1 MTAILRPVFSVGGV
15 CRAVAY
21 LQVSC
26 DYQGTARQ
34 SNEGG
39 SSTARRRTSLTL
51 EGSSSVQDGSRRSRR
66 VYLDEANQAVDSFTI
81 SLDEAGTA
89 DGASSPSR
97 IIPARKYLNYRT
109 PSQVT
114 IRHRVGRRL
123 ESKEAIEELARAI
136 ADVAV
141 GGDVD
146 GLLNAWEGRRNRKN
160 FNPLMQVG
168 SIKGRGWKKGGGRG
182 GGGGGR

>member
-1 MTAILRPVFSVGGV
+1 MA
-15 CRAVAY
+15 CRA
-21 LQVSC
+21 
-26 DYQGTARQ
+26 
-34 SNEGG
+34 
-39 SSTARRRTSLTL
+39 TSITPTGRASEL
-51 EGSSSVQDGSRRSRR
+51 DASRRSRR
-66 VYLDEANQAVDSFTI
+66 VYFDEANQAIDSFTI
-81 SLDEAGTA
+81 GSDEAGTA
-89 DGASSPSR
+89 DDVGHPVR

-123 ESKEAIEELARAI
+123 ESKEAIEELASAI

-168 SIKGRGWKKGGGRG
+168 RRKRRGWEGGRA
-182 GGGGGR
+182 